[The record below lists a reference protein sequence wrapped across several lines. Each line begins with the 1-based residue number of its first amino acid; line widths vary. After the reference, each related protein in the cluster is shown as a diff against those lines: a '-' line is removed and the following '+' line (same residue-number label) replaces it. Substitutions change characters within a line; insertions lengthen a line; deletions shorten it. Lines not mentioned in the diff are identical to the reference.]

1 MGKVMPI
8 LMIIFGL
15 FVSGFYWH
23 IWDDSTTYIEDYV
36 INDIYYSMISFIWHI
51 IPIIILFAGIVWLVA
66 QGVGGNRGADEQ

>member
-23 IWDDSTTYIEDYV
+23 VWNDSIVYIEDYIIV
-36 INDIYYSMISFIWHI
+36 DEYYTLIRFVWDI
-51 IPIIILFAGIVWLVA
+51 IPLIILFAGIVWLVA
-66 QGVGGNRGADEQ
+66 EGASGRRDEQ

>member
-23 IWDDSTTYIEDYV
+23 IWDDCTVYLEDYI
-36 INDIYYSMISFIWHI
+36 INDVYYAMIRFVWDI

-66 QGVGGNRGADEQ
+66 QGVGGSKEAGE

>member
-23 IWDDSTTYIEDYV
+23 IWNDSIVYIEDYIIV
-36 INDIYYSMISFIWHI
+36 DEYYTLIRFIWDI
-51 IPIIILFAGIVWLVA
+51 LPIIILFVGIVWLVA
-66 QGVGGNRGADEQ
+66 QGVGGSKEAGE